1 MNEEKYLETIEQ
13 IIADPDAFGLPA
25 LAPVVAMWLRDYRPG
40 NPEQRHEFDHS
51 SQEIAEDLRDVAQLG
66 TNEIALVMVAAG
78 YRIRRY
84 IGGALWSMEY
94 AGTYDDKDEDADADD
109 FPELDEEE

>member
-1 MNEEKYLETIEQ
+1 MNEEKYLARLED
-13 IIADPDAFGLPA
+13 IILDPEKYGLPI

-51 SQEIAEDLRDVAQLG
+51 SQEIAEDLVGVAAVT
-66 TNEIALVMVAAG
+66 TNEVAMVMVAAG

-94 AGTYDDKDEDADADD
+94 AGTDDGNDD
-109 FPELDEEE
+109 DNDD

>member
-1 MNEEKYLETIEQ
+1 MNEELYLKRLAE
-13 IIADPDAFGLPA
+13 IIADPDDFGLPA

-40 NPEQRHEFDHS
+40 NPEQSHEFDHS

-84 IGGALWSMEY
+84 RGGALWSMEY
-94 AGTYDDKDEDADADD
+94 AGTDDGNDD
-109 FPELDEEE
+109 DNDD

>member
-13 IIADPDAFGLPA
+13 IIADPDAFGLPP

-40 NPEQRHEFDHS
+40 NPEQPHEFDHA
-51 SQEIAEDLRDVAQLG
+51 SQEIAEDLRDVALVAS
-66 TNEIALVMVAAG
+66 NDIALVMVAAG

-84 IGGALWSMEY
+84 RGGALWSMEY
-94 AGTYDDKDEDADADD
+94 AGTDDGNDD
-109 FPELDEEE
+109 DNDD

>member
-1 MNEEKYLETIEQ
+1 MSEDLYLKRLEE
-13 IIADPDAFGLPA
+13 IIADPDDFGLPP
-25 LAPVVAMWLRDYRPG
+25 LAPVVAMWLRDFRPG
-40 NPEQRHEFDHS
+40 NPEQHHEFDHA
-51 SQEIAEDLRDVAQLG
+51 SQEIADDLADVAAVS

-94 AGTYDDKDEDADADD
+94 AGTYDDKDNDD
-109 FPELDEEE
+109 

>member
-1 MNEEKYLETIEQ
+1 MNEEKYLARLED
-13 IIADPDAFGLPA
+13 IILDPEKYGLPT

-40 NPEQRHEFDHS
+40 NPEQPHEFDLS

-84 IGGALWSMEY
+84 RGGALWSMEY
-94 AGTYDDKDEDADADD
+94 AGPDDKDDD
-109 FPELDEEE
+109 NDD